1 LISVWFHQGHTVS
14 CFLLQQVRV
23 RKETTIREGT
33 IRVSRRK
40 WFGALEAHLTLHHIA
55 LLLYNIFSDQWGL
68 AATFDL
74 AAFLVSMIAPFWSFE
89 NLSEHARKGKA
100 ETCSRGHF
108 CPGFAFD
115 LITLYSLL
123 AIFNDSSETIRTK
136 AMKDQLCAIF
146 LVSMVAFLVSWGPFL
161 ESPGNFLGP

>member
-40 WFGALEAHLTLHHIA
+40 WLGALEAHLTLHLIA
-55 LLLYNIFSDQWGL
+55 LLLYNIFSDQGGASSYLWSSCFSGFHDRTSKEICQSF
-68 AATFDL
+68 A
-74 AAFLVSMIAPFWSFE
+74 FWSFE
-89 NLSEHARKGKA
+89 NLSEHARNGKA

-123 AIFNDSSETIRTK
+123 ANFNDSSETIRTK
-136 AMKDQLCAIF
+136 AMKD
-146 LVSMVAFLVSWGPFL
+146 
-161 ESPGNFLGP
+161 